1 MEEALNCNSAYA
13 DNDEMKIDGSCNAS
27 NEMTATQA
35 MEAAKRKA
43 EALDIDINS
52 DIVLPFESMVERAK
66 YIPLRLTYEE
76 RKSLRL
82 VNACITVSG

>member
-1 MEEALNCNSAYA
+1 MVYEENN
-13 DNDEMKIDGSCNAS
+13 EMKFETTNSITSNDLSAS
-27 NEMTATQA
+27 QA

-52 DIVLPFESMVERAK
+52 EIVLPFESMIERAK

-76 RKSLRL
+76 RKVLRL
-82 VNACITVSG
+82 VNACITVSGIKIIL